1 MYPDAES
8 GAVEVYRRR
17 SFIRIGIVA
26 LLIAGASV
34 CVANPTEGLAARN
47 PATMRSLRWQG
58 VVRQSYDYSCGT
70 GSIANLLLLVGQM
83 APDER
88 SLIERYAAL
97 RSREE
102 IEAAM
107 RTGFSLQDLKLML
120 GLLGYSSAGV
130 RFEPGTLPEDSH
142 PMIVY
147 LVVKGYQHFAVF
159 AGIEQG
165 LVVLH
170 DPARGRI
177 RLTIPRF
184 LAEWDGSALVLQGSL
199 GETRVPN
206 WSGDLTRAQDTARRV
221 LWGR

>member
-70 GSIANLLLLVGQM
+70 GSIANLLLLVGQT

-88 SLIERYAAL
+88 NLIERYAAL
-97 RSREE
+97 RSRAE

-120 GLLGYSSAGV
+120 GLLGIPSVGV
-130 RFEPGTLPEDSH
+130 RFEAGTLPDDPH

-184 LAEWDGSALVLQGSL
+184 LAEWDGSALLLEGAL

-206 WSGDLTRAQDTARRV
+206 WSGDLTRAQDTTRSV
-221 LWGR
+221 LLGR